1 MISRSQL
8 RSIARKTG
16 LTLYQQEK
24 DYLLRLFLY
33 NYYKKFKDAVF
44 KGGTCLKYLY
54 GLNRFSE
61 DLDFNLFIKPETFQK
76 QVGKTLKEIDLTG
89 INTYFLK
96 EETFKEA
103 YACEIGVHGSLYK
116 GTEQTRNKI
125 RIDAGKRTGTIQP
138 PKWRLIPSEYPETTE
153 HFLIKTMDEEEMLV
167 EKIISLMERNKG
179 RDLYDTW
186 FLIEKG
192 VKINKELFTKKTSSI
207 LNLENIPS
215 EKEYARDLEK
225 LTDRIIPYNQIK
237 QELQKE
243 LKILR

>member
-61 DLDFNLFIKPETFQK
+61 DLDFNLPIKPETFQK
-76 QVGKTLKEIDLTG
+76 QVKKTLKEIDLTG

-103 YACEIGVHGSLYK
+103 YTCEIGVHGPLYK
-116 GTEQTRNKI
+116 GTEQTRNRI

-167 EKIISLMERNKG
+167 EKIISLMKRNKG

-186 FLIEKG
+186 FLLEKG
-192 VKINKELFTKKTSSI
+192 VKINKELFAKKTSSI

-215 EKEYARDLEK
+215 EKEYTRDLEK
-225 LTDRIIPYNQIK
+225 LTDRLIPYNQIK

-243 LKILR
+243 LKILQ

>member
-61 DLDFNLFIKPETFQK
+61 DLDFNLPIKSETFQK
-76 QVGKTLKEIDLTG
+76 QVKKTLKEIDLTG

-103 YACEIGVHGSLYK
+103 YTCEIGVHGPLYK
-116 GTEQTRNKI
+116 GTEQTRNRI

-138 PKWRLIPSEYPETTE
+138 PKWRLISSEYPETTE

-167 EKIISLMERNKG
+167 EKIISLMKRNKG

-186 FLIEKG
+186 FLLEKG
-192 VKINKELFTKKTSSI
+192 VKINKELFTKKTSST

-215 EKEYARDLEK
+215 EKEYTRDLEK

-243 LKILR
+243 LKILQ

>member
-24 DYLLRLFLY
+24 DYLLRLLLY
-33 NYYKKFKDAVF
+33 NYYKKFEDAVF

-61 DLDFNLFIKPETFQK
+61 DLDFNLPIKSETFQK
-76 QVGKTLKEIDLTG
+76 QVKKTLKEIDLTG

-103 YACEIGVHGSLYK
+103 YTCEIGVHGPLYK
-116 GTEQTRNKI
+116 GTEQTRNRI

-167 EKIISLMERNKG
+167 EKIISLMKRSKG

-186 FLIEKG
+186 FLLEKG

-215 EKEYARDLEK
+215 EKEYTRDLEK
-225 LTDRIIPYNQIK
+225 LTDRLIPYNQIK

-243 LKILR
+243 LKILQ

>member
-1 MISRSQL
+1 MIPHSQL
-8 RSIARKTG
+8 RSMARKTG

-24 DYLLRLFLY
+24 DYLLSLFLY
-33 NYYKKFKDAVF
+33 NYYKKFEDAVF

-61 DLDFNLFIKPETFQK
+61 DLDFNLPIKPETFQK
-76 QVGKTLKEIDLTG
+76 QVKKTLKEIDLTG

-103 YACEIGVHGSLYK
+103 YTCEIGVHGPLYK
-116 GTEQTRNKI
+116 GTEQTRNRI

-138 PKWRLIPSEYPETTE
+138 PKWRLIPSEYPETTG

-167 EKIISLMERNKG
+167 EKIISLMKRSKG

-186 FLIEKG
+186 FLLEKG
-192 VKINKELFTKKTSSI
+192 VKINKELFTKKTSLI

-215 EKEYARDLEK
+215 EKEYTRDLEK
-225 LTDRIIPYNQIK
+225 LTDRIIPYNQIT

-243 LKILR
+243 LKVLQ